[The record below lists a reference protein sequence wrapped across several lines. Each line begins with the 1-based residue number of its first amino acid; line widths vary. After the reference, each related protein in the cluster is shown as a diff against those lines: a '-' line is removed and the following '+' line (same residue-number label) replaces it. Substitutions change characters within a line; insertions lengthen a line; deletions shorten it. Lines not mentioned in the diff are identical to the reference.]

1 MENCNSEIP
10 DVLHHKG
17 NAEINLLSLVHASWI
32 QFCAEK
38 TFSFFAAIQLDQ
50 RWSPTANTKCC
61 KFILLGITLINDY
74 IVFNHNW
81 KRKVLQAVR
90 RDISAE
96 SSEGFSFQSM
106 ISQKFCFF
114 QSGFLRKDRVTVCQQ
129 YRWSRSLSK
138 PKGSAAFP
146 ERLFWFLSDWTLGK
160 SLTNAFEPWLAIFTW
175 HTPCFLVMNLFNS
188 YCITYVVLFYSQQL
202 SDGTE
207 LMKNGTI

>member
-50 RWSPTANTKCC
+50 RWSPTASSKCC

-74 IVFNHNW
+74 IVFNHKW
-81 KRKVLQAVR
+81 KRKVLEAVR
-90 RDISAE
+90 RDILSE

-114 QSGFLRKDRVTVCQQ
+114 QSGFLRKGSVTVCQNPKEVLRFLNVYFDFYQ
-129 YRWSRSLSK
+129 TEHWVSHSLMLS
-138 PKGSAAFP
+138 SLDWQFSLYI
-146 ERLFWFLSDWTLGK
+146 RLVF
-160 SLTNAFEPWLAIFTW
+160 I
-175 HTPCFLVMNLFNS
+175 
-188 YCITYVVLFYSQQL
+188 
-202 SDGTE
+202 
-207 LMKNGTI
+207 